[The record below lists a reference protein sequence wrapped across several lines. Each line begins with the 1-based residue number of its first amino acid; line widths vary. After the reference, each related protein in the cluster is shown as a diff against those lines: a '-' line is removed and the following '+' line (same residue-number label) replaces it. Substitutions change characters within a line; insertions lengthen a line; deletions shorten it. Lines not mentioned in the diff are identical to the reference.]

1 MVKSAF
7 TLSGLGLEP
16 IDIKASIKGV
26 GGRRK
31 RIHILAAP
39 QNHAQIPTT
48 RTFLVLDITEQE
60 RIESELQR
68 SREIILQAQKMEAI
82 GNLSGGI
89 SHDFNNLLA
98 VVLGNLELLRESSRP
113 EHFGEYVEEAIGATL
128 RGRELTRSLLS
139 FARKAPLEPVVLDL
153 NEVVRSMGSLVRRT
167 LPENIGI
174 EVALSGGLW
183 KVRADRSSTESTIL
197 NLIINSRDAMLGGG
211 RITVE
216 TANVRLSEEY
226 VEVRDE
232 TIEPGRYVMIAV
244 TDTGIGIPAGNVEK
258 VFEPFFTTKPVG
270 KGTRI
275 GLSSVLGFA
284 RQSGG
289 TVRIYSEVGVGSQ

>member
-1 MVKSAF
+1 LSPAEITVRPELIWETVDGSDSAMVKSAF

-89 SHDFNNLLA
+89 SM
-98 VVLGNLELLRESSRP
+98 
-113 EHFGEYVEEAIGATL
+113 T
-128 RGRELTRSLLS
+128 
-139 FARKAPLEPVVLDL
+139 
-153 NEVVRSMGSLVRRT
+153 
-167 LPENIGI
+167 
-174 EVALSGGLW
+174 
-183 KVRADRSSTESTIL
+183 STIFL
-197 NLIINSRDAMLGGG
+197 
-211 RITVE
+211 
-216 TANVRLSEEY
+216 RLSWA
-226 VEVRDE
+226 
-232 TIEPGRYVMIAV
+232 T
-244 TDTGIGIPAGNVEK
+244 
-258 VFEPFFTTKPVG
+258 
-270 KGTRI
+270 
-275 GLSSVLGFA
+275 SS
-284 RQSGG
+284 
-289 TVRIYSEVGVGSQ
+289 Y